1 MSDSTTALAVT
12 VDEAARTIKI
22 SRPSIY
28 VELNSGRLRSFTLGR
43 RRLISVKAL
52 QEWIAAR
59 EHETLTPK
67 SARSKRV
74 PTHAAI

>member
-59 EHETLTPK
+59 EREAST
-67 SARSKRV
+67 R
-74 PTHAAI
+74 